1 MSATAP
7 WRSALLKSLDLNK
20 ELKYSTFFQLATV
33 RPNGKP
39 ANRTMVYRGFVGEST
54 KLTFTTDSRSSK
66 MDDVKENPWSEIC
79 WYMPE
84 SREQYR
90 LSGKLYII
98 KSDEKDAELKKI
110 WHEAWSGLST
120 GGRGWFTWPDAAQPR
135 TENDKEFEKDPPGQ
149 DEDPLSNY
157 CLCVLDVYE
166 CELSKLREKLRIE
179 YHSKEEGGKR
189 VWTQHDMN
197 P

>member
-1 MSATAP
+1 M
-7 WRSALLKSLDLNK
+7 
-20 ELKYSTFFQLATV
+20 Q
-33 RPNGKP
+33 
-39 ANRTMVYRGFVGEST
+39 
-54 KLTFTTDSRSSK
+54 
-66 MDDVKENPWSEIC
+66 
-79 WYMPE
+79 
-84 SREQYR
+84 
-90 LSGKLYII
+90 
-98 KSDEKDAELKKI
+98 I

-157 CLCVLDVYE
+157 CLCVLDVFE

-179 YHSKEEGGKR
+179 YHSKEESGKR

>member
-54 KLTFTTDSRSSK
+54 KLTFTTDSRYEGATFVPWFSILSPSVCEPSLVHFPVRACRSSK

-98 KSDEKDAELKKI
+98 KSDEKDAELKKVKRCT
-110 WHEAWSGLST
+110 HTVMLS
-120 GGRGWFTWPDAAQPR
+120 
-135 TENDKEFEKDPPGQ
+135 
-149 DEDPLSNY
+149 S
-157 CLCVLDVYE
+157 
-166 CELSKLREKLRIE
+166 
-179 YHSKEEGGKR
+179 H
-189 VWTQHDMN
+189 
-197 P
+197 